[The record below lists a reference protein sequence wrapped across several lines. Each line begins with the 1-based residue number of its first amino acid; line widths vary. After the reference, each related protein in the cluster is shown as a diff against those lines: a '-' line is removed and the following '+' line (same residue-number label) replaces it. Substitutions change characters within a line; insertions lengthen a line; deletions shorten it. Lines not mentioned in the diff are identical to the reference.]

1 MMALN
6 IAREDW
12 LDICGGNVTKRDGF
26 GGQWQRIRND
36 VDSR

>member
-12 LDICGGNVTKRDGF
+12 LDICGGNVTKDGF